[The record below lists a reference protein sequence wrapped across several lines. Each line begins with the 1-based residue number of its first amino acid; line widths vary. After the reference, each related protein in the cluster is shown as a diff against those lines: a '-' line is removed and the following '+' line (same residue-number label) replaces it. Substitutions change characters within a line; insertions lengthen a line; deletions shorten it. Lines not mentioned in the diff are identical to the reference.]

1 MKKPLILLIA
11 VAAVIIVGVAALN
24 KSNKAVQDIP
34 EDGAGITIAASFYPL
49 AEFAKQVAGEKAE
62 VINVVPSG
70 IEPHD
75 FEPSP
80 HTLAKIYSA
89 RIFIFNGSGFD
100 MWAEKIK
107 QDLEKQGS
115 AIINMT
121 EHFELLRGAKG
132 EEENLDPHIWLDPIL
147 AKKEVEIIRDDL
159 KKNDPR
165 RAASYDSNA
174 EQYLAELSELD
185 EKYKAGLASCAI
197 RDAVASHAAF
207 GYLGKR
213 YNLNVVAIAGIS
225 PEEEPSA
232 KKLAEIAEF
241 AREKNVKYIFFETLV
256 SSRIA
261 DTIAKEIGAETLVFN
276 PLEGLTE
283 EETVAGKN
291 YISIMEENLASL
303 RKAFLCT

>member
-1 MKKPLILLIA
+1 MKKLLTLLIT
-11 VAAVIIVGVAALN
+11 VAAVIIGVIIIN
-24 KSNKAVQDIP
+24 KGNKNNESIP
-34 EDGAGITIAASFYPL
+34 WAGTGIKVAASFYPL
-49 AEFAKQVAGEKAE
+49 YEFAKQVAGEKAK
-62 VINVVPSG
+62 VVNITPSG

-80 HTLAKIYSA
+80 QDIAKIYSA
-89 RIFIFNGSGFD
+89 KIFIFNGSGFD
-100 MWAEKIK
+100 PWAEKIK
-107 QDLEKQGS
+107 QDLEKHGV
-115 AIINMT
+115 AVINMT
-121 EHFELLRGAKG
+121 EHFELLQGGKD

-147 AKKEVEIIRDDL
+147 AKEEVEIIRDEL

-174 EQYLAELSELD
+174 EQYLAKLSELD
-185 EKYKAGLASCAI
+185 EKYKTGLASCAI

-213 YNLNVVAIAGIS
+213 YNINIVAIAGIS
-225 PEEEPSA
+225 PEQEPSA

-241 AREKNVKYIFFETLV
+241 ARGKNIKYIFFETLV
-256 SSRIA
+256 SPRTA

-283 EETVAGKN
+283 EETAAGKN
-291 YISIMEENLASL
+291 YFSIMEENLEAL
-303 RKAFLCT
+303 RKAFLCA